1 MDNQLYGR
9 VYICASAFA
18 GQILGAGDDVK
29 LERLQDAEQHRAVQ
43 RDFTSRRAA
52 HA

>member
-1 MDNQLYGR
+1 MD
-9 VYICASAFA
+9 ICASAFA

-29 LERLQDAEQHRAVQ
+29 LEQLQDTEQHRAV
-43 RDFTSRRAA
+43 RGDFSSRRAA